1 MAQDTRIDKV
11 WFLRSIQFQ
20 MNTILYVG
28 RLLRSPQELGSRE
41 RELINDFIEKM
52 TLELSFDECNKDY
65 WGLEPNG
72 VG

>member
-1 MAQDTRIDKV
+1 
-11 WFLRSIQFQ
+11 

>member
-1 MAQDTRIDKV
+1 
-11 WFLRSIQFQ
+11 

-41 RELINDFIEKM
+41 RELISDFIEKM

-65 WGLEPNG
+65 WGL
-72 VG
+72 VRSRMMF